1 MLATV
6 AIHSIMYQTKY
17 DEENGNVVDQ
27 SMQFNRLWRF
37 DELANAYI
45 AFAKLF
51 LAINSM
57 Q

>member
-1 MLATV
+1 
-6 AIHSIMYQTKY
+6 MYQTKY